1 MNFLLRNLARLGA
14 VVTLL
19 ALAAAASAQSN
30 ASLSGFVYIDRDN
43 NGQLAF
49 NNSANPELIISGVT
63 IDLFSGTG
71 TTPIATQLTDAI
83 GRFTFSGL
91 AAGTYRLA
99 QTQPLGYV
107 DGLDTLGVLTSNT
120 GGTAPLGT
128 SAGVVGADQFTTITL
143 LANTVGNL
151 YNFGERGLAPGFV
164 SKRYLLGTAP
174 PPIPVTPD
182 DGEVGIDAEVTV
194 PEPTAILILAGVMI
208 ARLSFRGIANRC
220 VARSLKSPS
229 T

>member
-1 MNFLLRNLARLGA
+1 MTFLLRNLARLGA

-19 ALAAAASAQSN
+19 ALAAAASAQSS

-49 NNSANPELIISGVT
+49 NNSPNPELIISGVT
-63 IDLFSGTG
+63 INLFQGTS
-71 TTPIATQLTDAI
+71 TTPLATQVTDAI
-83 GRFTFSGL
+83 GRYSFMGL

-99 QTQPLGYV
+99 QSQPVGYV
-107 DGLDTLGVLTSNT
+107 DGIDTLGVLTSNT
-120 GGTAPLGT
+120 GGPAPVGS

-151 YNFGERGLAPGFV
+151 FNFGERGLAPGFV

-194 PEPTAILILAGVMI
+194 PEPGAIL
-208 ARLSFRGIANRC
+208 
-220 VARSLKSPS
+220 VAAIVLGAFVVRRRVS
-229 T
+229 

>member
-1 MNFLLRNLARLGA
+1 LSSSFELAAMKFFLRNLARLGA

-49 NNSANPELIISGVT
+49 NNSANPELIISGATV
-63 IDLFSGTG
+63 DLFRITG
-71 TTPIATQLTDAI
+71 TTSTLVTSQLTDAI
-83 GRFTFSGL
+83 GRYSFMGL
-91 AAGTYRLA
+91 SAGTYRLA

-120 GGTAPLGT
+120 GGTAPTGT
-128 SAGVVGADQFTTITL
+128 NAGTVGADQFTTIVL

-182 DGEVGIDAEVTV
+182 AGEVGIDAELTV
-194 PEPTAILILAGVMI
+194 PEPTAMVAMVI
-208 ARLSFRGIANRC
+208 ALGAFA
-220 VARSLKSPS
+220 ARRRAR
-229 T
+229 